1 VVTGNFRTEDLL
13 DGRSTEK
20 WRNFPVPPSEF
31 LPFPG
36 GIPTNLY
43 QLSNDVASLDFPA
56 SLELHVVLDGC
67 HTVDIACD
75 LDRPVDVVS

>member
-1 VVTGNFRTEDLL
+1 VDLWILGAEQAAVREL
-13 DGRSTEK
+13 DQNHERHDE
-20 WRNFPVPPSEF
+20 
-31 LPFPG
+31 
-36 GIPTNLY
+36 